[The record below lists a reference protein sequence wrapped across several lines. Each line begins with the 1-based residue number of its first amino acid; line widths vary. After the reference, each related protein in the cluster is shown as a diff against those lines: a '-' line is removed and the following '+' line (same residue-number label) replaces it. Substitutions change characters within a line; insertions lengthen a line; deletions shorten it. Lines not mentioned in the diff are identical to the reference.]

1 VGLVYYFVKGVIVGL
16 SIAVPVG
23 PIGILCIRRTLTQG
37 RFIGFLSGLGA
48 ATADAFYGAVAGF
61 GLTFV
66 SSLMVGQQTGLRLI
80 GGGLLCIIGVRTF
93 LSKPAEQGSS
103 VEGNTRW
110 GAYLSTVILT
120 LTNPM
125 TILFFAAFF
134 AGLGVGS
141 GSGRYLSAA
150 ILVSGVFMGS
160 AIWWLILTGFTG
172 LLRGMFNVRRMQWL
186 NRISGLII
194 IGFGLVAF
202 LSLIGRGVIPH

>member
-1 VGLVYYFVKGVIVGL
+1 MGAFYYLIKGMIIGL

-23 PIGILCIRRTLTQG
+23 PIGILCIRRTLSQG
-37 RFIGFLSGLGA
+37 RIIGILSGLGA
-48 ATADAFYGAVAGF
+48 ATADAFYGSIAGF
-61 GLTFV
+61 GLTIL
-66 SSLMVGQQTGLRLI
+66 SNLLMGHQTGLRLI

-93 LSKPAEQGSS
+93 LSKPAEQGAS

-110 GAYLSTVILT
+110 GAYLSTLILT

-125 TILFFAAFF
+125 TILFFAAVF

-141 GSGRYLSAA
+141 GSDDHYLSAG
-150 ILVSGVFMGS
+150 ILVLGVFIGS
-160 AIWWLILTGFTG
+160 GSWWLILCGFTG
-172 LLRGMFNVRRMQWL
+172 LLRGLFNYKRMQWL

-202 LSLIGRGVIPH
+202 LSLLR